1 MLWSKSYFCRWS
13 QVERSW
19 KWPFLRCC
27 FCFSQDVCLMRCSLT
42 FSLAPTFIWWLYSK
56 NLLHSSRV
64 QECARLV
71 CWMFEINELFLYAI
85 FPCSVCYWILFWP
98 IHPIRNDLHLKYSF
112 PGSLAEIYSVLVL
125 TSTNHNAQY
134 MYPEMDISR
143 RSVLVDIDSL
153 LFTLP

>member
-1 MLWSKSYFCRWS
+1 MEQILFLPLVS
-13 QVERSW
+13 SW
-19 KWPFLRCC
+19 EVMKVTFFRYC
-27 FCFSQDVCLMRCSLT
+27 FCFSQDLSLMRCSLT
-42 FSLAPTFIWWLYSK
+42 FSLAPTFTWWLYSK
-56 NLLHSSRV
+56 NSLHSSRV

-71 CWMFEINELFLYAI
+71 CWMFEINKLFLYAI

-112 PGSLAEIYSVLVL
+112 PGSLAQIYSVLVL